1 MKEIKKNI
9 ILLGDGAVGKTSL
22 IRRFVLDQ
30 FNDNYISTIGTKVTK
45 KEIEVDS
52 LGSRVRV
59 TLMIWDVIGQKDY
72 GLTQSLSM
80 RKIAGAI
87 LVSDLTRK
95 ETLASFQEYWIPKI
109 KASRGS
115 IPMIFLGNKADLE
128 SERQFGLDEISEVAK
143 QEQTFTSTQSF
154 LTSAKTGDHIDTAFE
169 LLAQVLADNRDLEP
183 SPEGQETHEV
193 KNLANI
199 IDQMIADFSD
209 LYGGI
214 VPATPIVK
222 HQMEL
227 SGLDPKEPSKVAME
241 TFIDRI
247 AEIEGRLLK
256 PHDVSERKAR
266 RIQLMNSMDL
276 NP

>member
-1 MKEIKKNI
+1 MREIKRNI

-30 FNDNYISTIGTKVTK
+30 FTDNYISTIGTKVTK
-45 KEIEVDS
+45 KELEVDS
-52 LGSRVRV
+52 NGSKVRV
-59 TLMIWDVIGQKDY
+59 ILMIWDVIGQKDY

-80 RKIAGAI
+80 RNITGAI

-95 ETLASFQEYWIPKI
+95 ETLTSLKDYWIPKVKI
-109 KASRGS
+109 SRGS

-128 SERQFGLDEISEVAK
+128 SERQFGLDEINKVAK
-143 QEQTFTSTQSF
+143 KEKEASSQSY
-154 LTSAKTGDHIDTAFE
+154 LTSAKTGDNIENAFE
-169 LLAQVLADNRDLEP
+169 LLAKAIVIERDIKP
-183 SPEGQETHEV
+183 SSKGKETHEI

-199 IDQMIADFSD
+199 IDQMISDFSD

-227 SGLDPKEPSKVAME
+227 SGLDPKAPNKEAME
-241 TFIDRI
+241 KFIDRI

-256 PHDVSERKAR
+256 PHDVAERKSR
-266 RIQLMNSMDL
+266 RIQLMASMDL

>member
-1 MKEIKKNI
+1 MKEIKRNV

-45 KEIEVDS
+45 KEIEIDS
-52 LGSRVRV
+52 HGSKVRV
-59 TLMIWDVIGQKDY
+59 ILMIWDVIGQKDY

-109 KASRGS
+109 KASRGN
-115 IPMIFLGNKADLE
+115 IPMVFLGNKTDLE
-128 SERQFGLDEISEVAK
+128 SERQFGLDEINKVAEEE
-143 QEQTFTSTQSF
+143 QEMSIQSF
-154 LTSAKTGDHIDTAFE
+154 LTSAKTGEHIDTVFE
-169 LLAQVLADNRDLEP
+169 LLAKAIVDDRDIKP
-183 SPEGQETHEV
+183 CSDGKETHEV

-199 IDQMIADFSD
+199 IDKMISDFSD

-227 SGLDPKEPSKVAME
+227 SGLDPINPDKMAME
-241 TFIDRI
+241 KFIDRI

-256 PHDVSERKAR
+256 PHDVAERKSK
-266 RIQLMNSMDL
+266 RIQLMNSIDF
-276 NP
+276 

>member
-1 MKEIKKNI
+1 MKEIKRNI

-30 FNDNYISTIGTKVTK
+30 FNDKYISTIGTKVTK
-45 KEIEVDS
+45 KEIDIDS
-52 LGSRVRV
+52 QGSKVRV

-95 ETLASFQEYWIPKI
+95 ETLASLKEYWIPKV
-109 KASRGS
+109 KVSRGN
-115 IPMIFLGNKADLE
+115 IPMVFLGNKADLE
-128 SERQFGLDEISEVAK
+128 SEMQFGLDEINKVAK
-143 QEQTFTSTQSF
+143 KEQKKSSQCF
-154 LTSAKTGDHIDTAFE
+154 LTSAKTGDNIEIAFE
-169 LLAQVLADNRDLEP
+169 LLAKAIVDERDIKP
-183 SPEGQETHEV
+183 SSEGKETHEV

-227 SGLDPKEPSKVAME
+227 SGLDPKEPTKIAME
-241 TFIDRI
+241 KFIERI

-256 PHDVSERKAR
+256 PHDVAERKSR
-266 RIQLMNSMDL
+266 RTQLMNSMDL
-276 NP
+276 